1 LFCLLTSSF
10 PPCLVKNGFVLV
22 KLGLPL
28 GCFQK
33 THATLSVAEFR
44 QLLAADGSGVL
55 ALRKTTSHGNTR
67 WQVSFQIDGRRRRRF
82 FKTKAEAQSWL
93 SELRWQSPVEQFWQS
108 LAPIERQ
115 RVMLDYQL
123 RALTPLG
130 QGDAATPFPLSEA
143 AACYVE
149 SRKGHGLRPKSF
161 NQIKLHLLHLTEAF
175 KGRHCHEITTS
186 MIEEWFRGR
195 CWKRSPVIGHRP
207 SFGKPD
213 ELGAAIRGCCNHHRF
228 AVCGRRVCGH
238 ANFAH
243 SAACHAARIVVLISS
258 SNDVSSSTAMGVSS
272 TIVFFCCGS
281 WT

>member
-1 LFCLLTSSF
+1 MFRPVTSSF
-10 PPCLVKNGFVLV
+10 PPAWFKTALCLSSWVC
-22 KLGLPL
+22 PL

-33 THATLSVAEFR
+33 THATLPVAEFR

-82 FKTKAEAQSWL
+82 FKTKAEAQAWL

-130 QGDAATPFPLSEA
+130 QGGAAIPFPLSEA

-161 NQIKLHLLHLTEAF
+161 KQIKLHLLHLAEAF

-213 ELGAAIRGCCNHHRF
+213 ELGAAIRGCCNHHRSRIRGS
-228 AVCGRRVCGH
+228 CGTGLPTGG
-238 ANFAH
+238 F
-243 SAACHAARIVVLISS
+243 
-258 SNDVSSSTAMGVSS
+258 
-272 TIVFFCCGS
+272 
-281 WT
+281 